1 MTTTL
6 PSPPLAA
13 LLADAVLLA
22 HLAIVLFNVGGLLL
36 ILAGNRLGWRWVNRW
51 WFRAAHLAAIAV
63 VVGQAWL
70 GITCPLTTLESWLRA
85 LAGSA
90 PYHDGFI
97 AHWVQRILF
106 YRLPRGSLS
115 RLTRCSACWWRGSGG
130 DTRRNAESRGR
141 EGCGGHFSGFSESFC
156 PVPSVGWSQT
166 AMKIG

>member
-90 PYHDGFI
+90 PYNAVGLCHGLH
-97 AHWVQRILF
+97 AVRPAGGGGLVA
-106 YRLPRGSLS
+106 LPAGTQEAGAVRAAAGISP
-115 RLTRCSACWWRGSGG
+115 
-130 DTRRNAESRGR
+130 D
-141 EGCGGHFSGFSESFC
+141 F
-156 PVPSVGWSQT
+156 
-166 AMKIG
+166 

>member
-1 MTTTL
+1 MNATL
-6 PSPPLAA
+6 PSPPLAG

-22 HLAIVLFNVGGLLL
+22 HLGIVLFNVGGLLL

-90 PYHDGFI
+90 PYQRWIHRALGA
-97 AHWVQRILF
+97 AHPVL
-106 YRLPRGSLS
+106 RGSRVGLCHGLLAV
-115 RLTRCSACWWRGSGG
+115 RPAGG
-130 DTRRNAESRGR
+130 
-141 EGCGGHFSGFSESFC
+141 GGLVAIPAGTQKAGAVRAAAGISPDF
-156 PVPSVGWSQT
+156 
-166 AMKIG
+166 

>member
-90 PYHDGFI
+90 PYNAGFI
-97 AHWVQRILF
+97 AHWAQRILF
-106 YRLPRGSLS
+106 YEAPAWVFVTAYSLFG
-115 RLTRCSACWWRGSGG
+115 LLVAVVWWRYPPE
-130 DTRRNAESRGR
+130 RRKPG
-141 EGCGGHFSGFSESFC
+141 
-156 PVPSVGWSQT
+156 T
-166 AMKIG
+166 